1 MSWRHWLIFCVQEVI
16 LVNILTM
23 ITNGGTAGMFWGFII
38 VGVGYTLVYLSLA
51 EMAAMVCKSKSFGA
65 SNN

>member
-1 MSWRHWLIFCVQEVI
+1 
-16 LVNILTM
+16 M

-51 EMAAMVCKSKSFGA
+51 EMASMVCARKSYVA